1 METIKLQI
9 FILLILLSYLTGA
22 IPFAYIIGKLFKGID
37 IRKFGSGNLGSTNA
51 FRVLGIGY
59 GILVQ
64 LLDIGKG
71 LFVVLVLSN
80 IMYDHLPFSNV
91 TPFEDITLVKI
102 IAGVSAVIGHTYS
115 IFVGFK
121 GGKGINT
128 ALGMLISLSPV
139 EISVSAGFFV
149 LILLSSGYVS
159 LGSIVA
165 SFVFPMTMFIRENI
179 FNVEIYGYKT
189 LIFFSIA
196 VSVFLIYNHRDN
208 IWRLLRGNENRF
220 DKLWKIRW
228 FYIKAPLRKKD

>member
-1 METIKLQI
+1 MLSL
-9 FILLILLSYLTGA
+9 ILLILLSYLTGA

>member
-1 METIKLQI
+1 MLSL
-9 FILLILLSYLTGA
+9 ILLILLSYLTGA
-22 IPFAYIIGKLFKGID
+22 IPFAYIIGKIFKGID

-196 VSVFLIYNHRDN
+196 VSIFLIYNHRAN
-208 IWRLLRGNENRF
+208 IKRLLYGNESRF
-220 DKLWKIRW
+220 DKLWKIRI
-228 FYIKAPLRKKD
+228 FDIKAPLKKR

>member
-1 METIKLQI
+1 MLSL
-9 FILLILLSYLTGA
+9 ILLILLSYLTGA
-22 IPFAYIIGKLFKGID
+22 IPFAYIIGKIFKGID

>member
-1 METIKLQI
+1 MLSL
-9 FILLILLSYLTGA
+9 ILLILLSYLTGA
-22 IPFAYIIGKLFKGID
+22 IPFAYIIGKIFKGID

-115 IFVGFK
+115 VFVGFK

>member
-1 METIKLQI
+1 MLSL
-9 FILLILLSYLTGA
+9 ILLILLSYLTGA
-22 IPFAYIIGKLFKGID
+22 IPFAYIIGKMFKGID